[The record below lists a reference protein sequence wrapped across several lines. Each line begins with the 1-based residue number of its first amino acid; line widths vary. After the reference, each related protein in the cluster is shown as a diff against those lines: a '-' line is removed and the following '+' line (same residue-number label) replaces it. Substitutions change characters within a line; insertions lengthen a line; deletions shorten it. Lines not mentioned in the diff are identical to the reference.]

1 MSAGGIAVG
10 IHPQLLSQLVSSDV
24 PANAI
29 TTDTGDAITL
39 VYDGTNW
46 YEMCRSVN

>member
-10 IHPQLLSQLVSSDV
+10 IHPQLLQQQPPSGDI

-29 TTDTGDAITL
+29 TTDSGDAITL
-39 VYDGTNW
+39 DDGTTF
-46 YEMCRSVN
+46 VVQD

>member
-10 IHPQLLSQLVSSDV
+10 VHPQLLSQLVSSDV

-29 TTDTGDAITL
+29 TTDSGDAITL
-39 VYDGTNW
+39 DDGTTF
-46 YEMCRSVN
+46 VVQD

>member
-39 VYDGTNW
+39 DDGTTF
-46 YEMCRSVN
+46 VVQD

>member
-1 MSAGGIAVG
+1 MSAGGIAVA
-10 IHPQLLSQLVSSDV
+10 IHPQLLSQLASSEV

-39 VYDGTNW
+39 DDGTTF
-46 YEMCRSVN
+46 VVQD

>member
-10 IHPQLLSQLVSSDV
+10 IHPQILSQLVSSDV

-39 VYDGTNW
+39 DDGTTF
-46 YEMCRSVN
+46 VVQD

>member
-29 TTDTGDAITL
+29 TTDSGDAITL
-39 VYDGTNW
+39 DDGTT
-46 YEMCRSVN
+46 YVVQD

>member
-29 TTDTGDAITL
+29 TTDSGDAITL
-39 VYDGTNW
+39 DDGTTF
-46 YEMCRSVN
+46 VVQD